1 MQSPIERISHPRC
14 PDRNPSRMPRTLIT
28 LQKGDPLE
36 SSSIQQYNY
45 PSNQMIPSTDY
56 SR

>member
-14 PDRNPSRMPRTLIT
+14 PDRNPLRMPQIRIT
-28 LQKGDPLE
+28 LQEGDTLE
-36 SSSIQQYNY
+36 SSSTQQYNY

-56 SR
+56 S